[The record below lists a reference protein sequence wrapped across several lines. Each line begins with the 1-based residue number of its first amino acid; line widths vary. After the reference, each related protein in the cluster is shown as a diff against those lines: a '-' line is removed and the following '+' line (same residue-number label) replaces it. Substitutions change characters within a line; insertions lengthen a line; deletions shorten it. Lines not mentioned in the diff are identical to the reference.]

1 MTAEIRKVHYG
12 DSRTVIQMVLR
23 QRNTT
28 DDGWNIVDLTGLS
41 AGAVQFKLINAATG
55 ETALA
60 ATSTGVTFVA
70 DATGLCTYTFQSPT
84 FAAGVYNA
92 FFILTVGGRADHFP
106 VEPGEFQIQVSDDEQ
121 SGRAAFSEAAQA

>member
-1 MTAEIRKVHYG
+1 MTAEKRKVHYG

-41 AGAVQFKLINAATG
+41 SGAVQFKMINAATG

-60 ATSTGVTFVA
+60 ATSTGVTFAA
-70 DATGLCTYTFQSPT
+70 DTTGLCTYTFQSPT

-92 FFILTVGGRADHFP
+92 FFILTVGGRTDHFP
-106 VEPGEFQIQVSDDEQ
+106 VEPGDFQIEVSDDDTN
-121 SGRAAFSEAAQA
+121 GRTAYEEAVV